1 MSKVNSSFRVRIYE
15 LPLNRFANVAL
26 PQFLGQLQQHESN
39 LNKHIKDKDWDKVR
53 TEQLKGQ
60 QVASQLQAALRELE
74 GVGCQLKPEDEK
86 EFENKIRPY
95 RIQALI
101 AVKKF
106 KQNLNENFDSHVSES
121 EQKQQLMLS
130 QEQILPEEIEVEQ
143 RKIQLETYEDLQKD
157 IEELHDLFSEFAQQ
171 VHTQGSTVS
180 NIESNV
186 DDALENVKEGQQN
199 LAKAAKF
206 KATMYPVT
214 GALIGTCI
222 GGPVGFLAGL
232 KIGGLAALGGS
243 LLGFASGRGLKKWQE
258 SVVNEPAENLT
269 TSQSTPVN
277 LGNTSGSK
285 TVPHSISFGGSH
297 KKETMAIDSKRD
309 DCDRDRLHFKNL

>member
-1 MSKVNSSFRVRIYE
+1 MHIFIFILYNLTV
-15 LPLNRFANVAL
+15 LFA
-26 PQFLGQLQQHESN
+26 Q
-39 LNKHIKDKDWDKVR
+39 HIKDKDWDKVR

-95 RIQALI
+95 RIQALN

-157 IEELHDLFSEFAQQ
+157 IEELHNLFSEFAQQ
-171 VHTQGSTVS
+171 VHV
-180 NIESNV
+180 
-186 DDALENVKEGQQN
+186 
-199 LAKAAKF
+199 
-206 KATMYPVT
+206 
-214 GALIGTCI
+214 
-222 GGPVGFLAGL
+222 
-232 KIGGLAALGGS
+232 S
-243 LLGFASGRGLKKWQE
+243 LLDIYFF
-258 SVVNEPAENLT
+258 VVK
-269 TSQSTPVN
+269 Q
-277 LGNTSGSK
+277 
-285 TVPHSISFGGSH
+285 
-297 KKETMAIDSKRD
+297 
-309 DCDRDRLHFKNL
+309 